1 MKLSELINLR
11 ELEELIE
18 DGYVSDRKHPRLP
31 LAVLNY
37 TPKAVEIKQWSDTLS
52 YCRGLV
58 YDRETTD
65 VVAIPFKKFWNYG
78 DEGHTGPLPSG
89 KPRIFEKADG
99 SFLNLFFYKGEAVVC
114 TRGSFESDQAK
125 WAQKWVDEHLVGM
138 GPDWFSERFNYIFEV
153 IIKEDKKVVDYD
165 FEGLVFLGYV
175 RLEDG
180 TDYGPDNQVRWL
192 KGYRVA
198 KELEYEDL
206 EKLQA
211 RNLDNEEG
219 YVCSWYNSIGPAFRV
234 KLKFETYKL
243 LHRMYFQT
251 TAEVIWEL
259 TKAGEFKEKTVDE
272 YLSGADEKLKVWAR
286 KIVFSIALNRTD
298 IEIQSKKDFRECIG
312 LTNILWDLEAPEKE
326 RRKAFAMYATK
337 RNNPSL
343 LFTLYDGKM
352 VQYEEQL
359 WKLAKPE
366 NSRFR
371 DQGEEE

>member
-1 MKLSELINLR
+1 MKLSEIINLR

-18 DGYVSDRKHPRLP
+18 EGYVSDRKHPRLP
-31 LAVLNY
+31 INVLNY

-58 YDRETTD
+58 YDRETID
-65 VVAIPFKKFWNYG
+65 VVAVPFKKFWNYG
-78 DEGHTGPLPSG
+78 DEGHTGVLPTG
-89 KPRIFEKADG
+89 IPRIFEKVDG
-99 SFLNLFFYKGEAVVC
+99 SFLNLFFYKGECVVC
-114 TRGSFESDQAK
+114 TRGSFESEQAI
-125 WAQKWVDEHLVGM
+125 WAQKWVDDHLVGM
-138 GPDWFSERFNYIFEV
+138 GPDWFSRGFNYIFEV
-153 IIKEDKKVVDYD
+153 IIREDKKVVDYD

-175 RLEDG
+175 KTEDG
-180 TDYGPDNQVRWL
+180 SEYAPDSQLRWI
-192 KGYRVA
+192 KGHKVA
-198 KELEYEDL
+198 RELEYEDL

-219 YVCSWYNSIGPAFRV
+219 YVAVWYNSIGPAFRV

-251 TAEVIWEL
+251 TAEVIWEMVKNEEL
-259 TKAGEFKEKTVDE
+259 VEKDMSQI
-272 YLSGADEKLKVWAR
+272 LIGADPKLINWATT
-286 KIVFSIALNRTD
+286 IAVSIALDKVDTER
-298 IEIQSKKDFRECIG
+298 QSKRDFRECIE
-312 LTNILWDLEAPEKE
+312 LTNILHDLEASEKD

-352 VQYEEQL
+352 VQYTEQL

-371 DQGEEE
+371 DKGEE